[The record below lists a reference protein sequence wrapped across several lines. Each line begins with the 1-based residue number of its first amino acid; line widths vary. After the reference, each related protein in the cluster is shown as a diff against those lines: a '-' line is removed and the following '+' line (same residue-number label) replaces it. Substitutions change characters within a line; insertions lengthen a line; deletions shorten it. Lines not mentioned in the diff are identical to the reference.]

1 MGDFDLERYD
11 DSAETDNRSQG
22 QPLWIEVL
30 RWIGVLPGAV
40 LGAGIIHLLS
50 KVVMWLGSSRFAD
63 DTWFDLIWRE
73 VITNGVYGAAIVGC
87 AFYIAPRGKAIV
99 ATVFSALVLFLSGF
113 LFFVAIGAE
122 QWMSLVG
129 ILFMNV
135 GSIWMTITAWSGE
148 L

>member
-1 MGDFDLERYD
+1 MRDFDI
-11 DSAETDNRSQG
+11 ETYGESVDPDEHSLR

-40 LGAGIIHLLS
+40 LGAGIIHVLS
-50 KVVMWLGSSRFAD
+50 KVVMWLGSSRFGD

-99 ATVFSALVLFLSGF
+99 ATVFAGLVLFLSGF
-113 LFFVAIGAE
+113 LFFVAFGAE

-135 GSIWMTITAWSGE
+135 GSIWMTITAWSDE

>member
-1 MGDFDLERYD
+1 MRDFDI
-11 DSAETDNRSQG
+11 ETYGESVDPDEHSLR

-40 LGAGIIHLLS
+40 LGAGIIHVLS
-50 KVVMWLGSSRFAD
+50 KVVMWLGSSRFGD

-99 ATVFSALVLFLSGF
+99 ATVFAGLVLFLSWF
-113 LFFVAIGAE
+113 LFFVAFGAE

-135 GSIWMTITAWSGE
+135 GSIWMTITAWSDE

>member
-1 MGDFDLERYD
+1 MADFDLGRYGET
-11 DSAETDNRSQG
+11 AEADEVSQG

-40 LGAGIIHLLS
+40 LGAGIIHILS
-50 KVVMWLGSSRFAD
+50 KVVMWLGSSRFGD

-99 ATVFSALVLFLSGF
+99 ATVFAGFVLFLSGF
-113 LFFVAIGAE
+113 PLFVAIGAE
-122 QWMSLVG
+122 VWMGLVG
-129 ILFMNV
+129 IVFMNV
-135 GSIWMTITAWSGE
+135 GSVWMTITAWSGE